1 MNHLAIQLVSLPAFA
16 LLALAM
22 DRHQLDLFGR
32 ELPVQQSRL
41 LRSGGWLG
49 LLASLALAVA
59 LKGWSLGLVTWCG
72 HISLSAAIV
81 ILTMVAWERRKSVKK

>member
-1 MNHLAIQLVSLPAFA
+1 MNHLAIQLLSLPAFA

-32 ELPVQQSRL
+32 ELPPGQTQG
-41 LRSGGWLG
+41 LRRFGWLA
-49 LLASLALAVA
+49 LLASLAVAVA
-59 LKGWSLGLVTWCG
+59 LKGWSLGVVTWCG

-81 ILTMVAWERRKSVKK
+81 ILSMMAWEQRKSVKK

>member
-32 ELPVQQSRL
+32 ELPAGQTRG
-41 LRSGGWLG
+41 LRMAGWLA
-49 LLASLALAVA
+49 LLASLAIAVA